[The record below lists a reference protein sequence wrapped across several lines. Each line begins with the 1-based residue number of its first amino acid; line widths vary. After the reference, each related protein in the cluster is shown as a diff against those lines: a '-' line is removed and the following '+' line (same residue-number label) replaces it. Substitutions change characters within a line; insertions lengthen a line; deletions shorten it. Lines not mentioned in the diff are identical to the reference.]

1 MRICTRICKY
11 RQREGLLPAIRTRV
25 IALLPTHYAIA
36 KRIAELTFAAV
47 CLWGA
52 LCEAASGR
60 YEPEFAHYESP
71 APSVHDEGLPL
82 GSVRISFDVESSGSV
97 SNLVIEHSSHAVLIE
112 AVRRAVSLWR
122 FKPWTSSAYAPE
134 QIRDMRNLFFTRTWE
149 TPDQLRQAS
158 LRLRRVSCAAFIKGQ
173 RERRSQLSVNEEFAL
188 GTPDLTKELIY
199 EAVQRGRF
207 TYYQGVEL
215 IDLFERSLRAV
226 KEACL
231 EQPGKRYAEMLPA
244 GVLGAI
250 RDAQLQNP

>member
-1 MRICTRICKY
+1 M
-11 RQREGLLPAIRTRV
+11 
-25 IALLPTHYAIA
+25 
-36 KRIAELTFAAV
+36 IAELTFAGA

-60 YEPEFAHYESP
+60 YEPEFAHYEAP
-71 APSVHDEGLPL
+71 VPSVHGEWLPL

-97 SNLVIEHSSHAVLIE
+97 GNLLIEHSSHAVLIE
-112 AVRRAVSLWR
+112 AVRRAVSLWK
-122 FKPWTSSAYAPE
+122 FKPWAPSAYAPE

-149 TPDQLRQAS
+149 TPEQLRQARV
-158 LRLRRVSCAAFIKGQ
+158 RLRGVSCAAFSKGQ

-199 EAVQRGRF
+199 EAMQSGRF
-207 TYYQGVEL
+207 TYFQGVEL
-215 IDLFERSLRAV
+215 IDLFEQSLPAV

-244 GVLGAI
+244 EVLGAI
-250 RDAQLQNP
+250 RDAHLRKP